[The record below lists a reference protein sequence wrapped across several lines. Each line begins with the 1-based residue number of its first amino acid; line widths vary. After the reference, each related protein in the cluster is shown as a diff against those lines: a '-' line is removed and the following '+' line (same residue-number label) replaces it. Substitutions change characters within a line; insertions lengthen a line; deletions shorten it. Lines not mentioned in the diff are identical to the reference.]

1 MRLTVPYIIA
11 SLAEAQEREG
21 AITDAL
27 ETVEQGLQ
35 ANPKEL
41 LFYRPE
47 ALRLRGELRR
57 KTGQP
62 ELAEADFRES
72 IALAHKDERE
82 SVEAASDDE
91 PRADARTA
99 GPLRRSAREARR
111 DLRLGD

>member
-57 KTGQP
+57 NTGQP

-72 IALAHKDERE
+72 VALTQKMSAKAWELRATTSLARMLAQHGTC
-82 SVEAASDDE
+82 DE
-91 PRADARTA
+91 PRTMLPAN
-99 GPLRRSAREARR
+99 
-111 DLRLGD
+111 